1 MNKKIL
7 SFAVAA
13 AMAAP
18 LVSYADVKVSGII
31 QAEIAS
37 LEVADGNENLTGSLR
52 DGSFNDMDRQ
62 TLTNDFLGTI
72 LNEGPNHIKFDI
84 DEKLGNGLKA
94 QARYVA
100 AFNSSGNFGSGIIG
114 EEAWVGLSGSHLHMR
129 YGTLEGAYKSS
140 QAILD
145 PWAWTSLQSRGTGG
159 GMSGEYFNRI
169 SGNTININNFEPQNG
184 LTNDGFIEGALELGF
199 KYSGF
204 SFTLQGIVDDASG
217 LDGAGL
223 LELRYVAPSDAFT
236 IWLAGSFEDLDD
248 ATDLDTIK
256 DNFDDA
262 VDSVSDKFDDLVGED
277 IIDSSYEATEDNDEA
292 SGNWK
297 LGASFKI
304 GSMMTLG
311 LQYEDAEIGT
321 LDGDRNSDGGEYIMG
336 SLKIKPMENITI
348 AAWVAGYLS
357 DIDNGLKMVDSEG
370 NKVDE
375 DALSWSVGGMYNFSN
390 RTMIYAGYRQTD
402 SDNDFRDENIA
413 TLGIRHSF

>member
-1 MNKKIL
+1 M
-7 SFAVAA
+7 
-13 AMAAP
+13 
-18 LVSYADVKVSGII
+18 
-31 QAEIAS
+31 
-37 LEVADGNENLTGSLR
+37 EV
-52 DGSFNDMDRQ
+52 
-62 TLTNDFLGTI
+62 
-72 LNEGPNHIKFDI
+72 
-84 DEKLGNGLKA
+84 
-94 QARYVA
+94 
-100 AFNSSGNFGSGIIG
+100 IG
-114 EEAWVGLSGSHLHMR
+114 
-129 YGTLEGAYKSS
+129 
-140 QAILD
+140 
-145 PWAWTSLQSRGTGG
+145 
-159 GMSGEYFNRI
+159 F
-169 SGNTININNFEPQNG
+169 
-184 LTNDGFIEGALELGF
+184 
-199 KYSGF
+199 
-204 SFTLQGIVDDASG
+204 
-217 LDGAGL
+217 L

-402 SDNDFRDENIA
+402 SDNEFRDENIA